1 MVAAPPSNPT
11 VSPVSAPFDFINCC
25 RGTAFVK
32 HLATFFFPPVGS
44 GPNLDAS
51 PAPPSLPLRRSR
63 SPRPNAT
70 VITQAEIV
78 DAGSSDAYLLVQ
90 KLRPVWL
97 QKRGATSFSQ
107 EGDIVV
113 YLDATSLGGRETLR
127 NIMTDEIESI
137 QFLDARRATL
147 RFGSGHVNGAIVIT
161 ARR

>member
-1 MVAAPPSNPT
+1 MTRLAFPAFTLVAGLSISACAGH
-11 VSPVSAPFDFINCC
+11 SP
-25 RGTAFVK
+25 G
-32 HLATFFFPPVGS
+32 
-44 GPNLDAS
+44 
-51 PAPPSLPLRRSR
+51 

-97 QKRGATSFSQ
+97 QKRGSTSFSQ

-127 NIMTDEIESI
+127 NITTDEIESI

>member
-1 MVAAPPSNPT
+1 V
-11 VSPVSAPFDFINCC
+11 
-25 RGTAFVK
+25 
-32 HLATFFFPPVGS
+32 
-44 GPNLDAS
+44 
-51 PAPPSLPLRRSR
+51 